1 MNNTTSIGLNLVS
14 KNINTN
20 TNDNISREQILNTVN
35 KSMGRETTSSNFAN
49 NISNAIESVAKAQ
62 KDSAEI
68 TKAYELGK
76 EQDLTK
82 VVVNQQ
88 ISKLAFQITLNVRN
102 KVLSAYKDIMN
113 MPV

>member
-1 MNNTTSIGLNLVS
+1 MTNTTSIGLNLVS
-14 KNINTN
+14 KNVESVKDI
-20 TNDNISREQILNTVN
+20 
-35 KSMGRETTSSNFAN
+35 RETIINNANKIHDKDTLSSGFVKDMT
-49 NISNAIESVAKAQ
+49 NAIDSVAKAQ
-62 KDSAEI
+62 QDSANS
-68 TKAYELGK
+68 TKAYELGT